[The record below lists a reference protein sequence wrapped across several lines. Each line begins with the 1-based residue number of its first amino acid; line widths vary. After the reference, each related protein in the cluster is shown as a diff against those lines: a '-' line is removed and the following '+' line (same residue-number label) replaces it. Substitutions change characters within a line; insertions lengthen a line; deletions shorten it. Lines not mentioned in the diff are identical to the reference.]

1 MNSKPVALKYFV
13 PVALVACFSVLLL
26 SWGGQK
32 QTHQQRSEQSVN
44 DTVPKNKADKKIR
57 DLDDVLD
64 ELDRAELNV
73 DMEKVNE
80 QLKEAMKQID
90 KAKIQ
95 MDVDKALKEVDMEK
109 IKGQMD
115 KLTNEMDAAKIQK
128 ELKESL
134 AAVDW
139 EEMNQQIKEQIEE
152 VKKIDMSKVDAEMK
166 KLEIEMKGIGPK
178 IEKEMANAKASIE
191 KAKAE
196 MKEYKGFVDG
206 LEKDGLINKKE
217 GYTIQHKNGDLI
229 INGKKQP
236 VDVYNKYGG
245 FLKKHE
251 KFTIK
256 KSDDD
261 FNIYNDDD
269 E

>member
-1 MNSKPVALKYFV
+1 
-13 PVALVACFSVLLL
+13 
-26 SWGGQK
+26 
-32 QTHQQRSEQSVN
+32 
-44 DTVPKNKADKKIR
+44 
-57 DLDDVLD
+57 
-64 ELDRAELNV
+64 
-73 DMEKVNE
+73 
-80 QLKEAMKQID
+80 
-90 KAKIQ
+90 
-95 MDVDKALKEVDMEK
+95 
-109 IKGQMD
+109 
-115 KLTNEMDAAKIQK
+115 
-128 ELKESL
+128 
-134 AAVDW
+134 
-139 EEMNQQIKEQIEE
+139 
-152 VKKIDMSKVDAEMK
+152 
-166 KLEIEMKGIGPK
+166 MKGIGPK
-178 IEKEMANAKASIE
+178 IEKEMENAKASIE